1 MQGAAGEA
9 VVMDDDEEEAADGPD
24 PEPLAFPDALP
35 IALVDESLPV
45 SESLTLFVPL
55 VPDSCLRNLAC
66 LDFCPHIFVSLARTD
81 PTHAYIHKLY
91 PVHVESTMLCCIV
104 HQILTATTGP

>member
-1 MQGAAGEA
+1 MHQHYILQGAAGEA

-45 SESLTLFVPL
+45 SKPPLPLWHLNLTPAVELVVTLQVNVDLHVLF
-55 VPDSCLRNLAC
+55 
-66 LDFCPHIFVSLARTD
+66 H
-81 PTHAYIHKLY
+81 
-91 PVHVESTMLCCIV
+91 
-104 HQILTATTGP
+104 

>member
-45 SESLTLFVPL
+45 SKS
-55 VPDSCLRNLAC
+55 SCQAATKLPAYQC
-66 LDFCPHIFVSLARTD
+66 CDVAQSFCVVVAPG
-81 PTHAYIHKLY
+81 
-91 PVHVESTMLCCIV
+91 
-104 HQILTATTGP
+104 HQWRSVL

>member
-1 MQGAAGEA
+1 MQASTIFDMADPMGKEGVKECFLAMQGAAGEA

-45 SESLTLFVPL
+45 SKPLIL
-55 VPDSCLRNLAC
+55 VPHSFAAQHTPHLAC
-66 LDFCPHIFVSLARTD
+66 SSCGEN
-81 PTHAYIHKLY
+81 Y
-91 PVHVESTMLCCIV
+91 
-104 HQILTATTGP
+104 

>member
-1 MQGAAGEA
+1 MHVTQGAAGEA

-45 SESLTLFVPL
+45 SK
-55 VPDSCLRNLAC
+55 SCCHA
-66 LDFCPHIFVSLARTD
+66 VAGV
-81 PTHAYIHKLY
+81 PTHQ
-91 PVHVESTMLCCIV
+91 PCI
-104 HQILTATTGP
+104 TALS